1 MYPQLKMRPLPAA
14 LERKSLGDDDNISVE
29 IKAALGNLTKSVG
42 DRISKVETSIA
53 DFVEQRKSLDKHL
66 ADLEKSLLHGGG
78 DPTRKSKAPETK
90 AFEHYCRTGD
100 MSQLKTEGKGGAMS
114 AGVDPEGGF
123 TVPSQINDTIE
134 ALALKQSAMRR
145 LCTVV
150 PSSTDAYTKIIN
162 KRGTAAQWVGEKQ
175 DRPETNTPDLAAI
188 NFPAGEIYAFPLVT
202 QRLLDDSF
210 FDLESWLGNELA
222 DAFTAAEGDAYIN
235 GNGINRPLGFL
246 NLPNAPVATA
256 DGSRPYATLQYV
268 PSGGAAGFAASNP
281 ADALFNLAY
290 SLKPSYRA
298 GSAWLMAP
306 STLNAIA
313 QFKDSQGRYLLQPA
327 ITAGT
332 PPSLLGYEIVED
344 ENMPT
349 IGAGAFPIAFGNWRR
364 GYYIVDRFGV
374 RILRDAFTQKPY
386 VGFYATKRVSGAPVN
401 YECIKLL
408 KIATN

>member
-1 MYPQLKMRPLPAA
+1 MFPNLKMLAIPAA
-14 LERKSLGDDDNISVE
+14 LEKKSIGDQGDIAVE
-29 IKAALGNLTKSVG
+29 IKTALGVLQKSIG
-42 DRISKVETSIA
+42 DRITKIETAMQA
-53 DFVEQRKSLDKHL
+53 DTERKAALDKHL
-66 ADLEKSLLHGGG
+66 ADLEKTLIGAGGSE
-78 DPTRKSKAPETK
+78 RKSKTQETK

-100 MSQLKTEGKGGAMS
+100 LSQLKMEAKSSVMS

-123 TVPSQINDTIE
+123 TVPSQINATIE

-150 PSSTDAYTKIIN
+150 SSSTDAYTKIIN
-162 KRGTAAQWVGEKQ
+162 KRGATAQWVGEKQ
-175 DRPETNTPDLAAI
+175 DRPETSTPDLAAV

-222 DAFTAAEGDAYIN
+222 DMFTAAEGDAYIN

-246 NLPNAPVATA
+246 ALPNAPVATA
-256 DGSRPYATLQYV
+256 DSTRPYSTLQYV
-268 PSGGAAGFAASNP
+268 ASGGTSGFASSNP
-281 ADALFNLAY
+281 ADALFNLVY

-313 QFKDSQGRYLLQPA
+313 QFKDLQGRYLLQPA

-332 PPSLLGYEIVED
+332 PPTLLGYEVVED
-344 ENMPT
+344 ENMPA
-349 IGAGAFPIAFGNWRR
+349 ISAGAYPVAFGNWRR

-386 VGFYATKRVSGAPVN
+386 VGFYTTKRVSGAPVN

-408 KIATN
+408 KIATS